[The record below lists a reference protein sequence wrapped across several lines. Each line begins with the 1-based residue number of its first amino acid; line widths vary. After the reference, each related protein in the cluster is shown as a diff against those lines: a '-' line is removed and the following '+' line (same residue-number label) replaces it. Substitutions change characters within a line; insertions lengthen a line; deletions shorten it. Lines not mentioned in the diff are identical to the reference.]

1 MIEVHNIT
9 RSYGDFVAVDG
20 VSFDISPGEVVG
32 LLGHNG
38 AGKTTVMK
46 LMTGFLEPTGGH
58 VLVDGLNVARDRRE
72 IQRRIG
78 YLPENCPVYPDM
90 TVIDYLDYVLAL
102 RGMDERERL
111 PLVIE
116 TIDRTGLREKAAE
129 SIATLSRGYRQRT
142 GVAQAILSRPKLLIL
157 DEPTNGLDPTQI
169 QQMRG
174 LIAELANQSTIII
187 STHILQ
193 EVQAVCDRVIILKDG
208 KKALDSRLDDLQH
221 GSRLLLSIDIPEDRA
236 LPVLGSLAG
245 ISSARPTIS
254 DPHLPG
260 RCRYALTL
268 TGDEP
273 RAEAAATV
281 ARVVQ
286 QQGWQLFSLHFET
299 RTLETVFA
307 EIGTHQGG
315 VA

>member
-1 MIEVHNIT
+1 MIEVDHIT
-9 RSYGDFVAVDG
+9 RTYGEFVAVDG
-20 VSFDISPGEVVG
+20 VSFVISPGEVVG

-46 LMTGFLEPTGGH
+46 MMTGFLEPTGGR
-58 VLVDGLNVARDRRE
+58 VCVDGLDVAHNRRE

-78 YLPENCPVYPDM
+78 YLPENCPIYPDM

-102 RGMDERERL
+102 RGMDESERL
-111 PLVIE
+111 PLVAE
-116 TIDRTGLREKAAE
+116 TIDRTGLREKATE
-129 SIATLSRGYRQRT
+129 PIATLSRGYRQRT
-142 GVAQAILSRPKLLIL
+142 GVAQAILGGPKLLIL

-169 QQMRG
+169 KQMRS

-208 KKALDSRLDDLQH
+208 KKALDARLDDLQQ
-221 GSRLLLSIDIPEDRA
+221 GNRLLLSIDSAEDRA
-236 LPVLGSLAG
+236 LPVLHNLPGF
-245 ISSARPTIS
+245 SSAKPTS
-254 DPHLPG
+254 SEVHLPG
-260 RCRYALTL
+260 SCRYVLTL
-268 TGDEP
+268 SKDGSRT
-273 RAEAAATV
+273 EAAATV

-286 QQGWQLFSLHFET
+286 QQGWQLYSLHYET

-307 EIGTHQGG
+307 EISAHRGG